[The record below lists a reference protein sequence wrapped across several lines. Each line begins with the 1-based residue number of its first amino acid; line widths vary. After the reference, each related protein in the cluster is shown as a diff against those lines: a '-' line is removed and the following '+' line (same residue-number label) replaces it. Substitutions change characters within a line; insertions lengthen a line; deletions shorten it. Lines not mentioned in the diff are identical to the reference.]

1 MYKKILVPLDGSKTA
16 EIALPHAESL
26 ARQYDA
32 ELLLLSVISTPV
44 VAARESLTVK
54 TLQQQID
61 DESQE
66 MRVYLKGLKGEFASK
81 NIRAKAIYTIGP
93 VVGSI
98 IQTADAQSVDLVMI
112 ASHGRTGL
120 KRVFFGSTAAGIL
133 NRIDQ
138 PLMVLRKPE

>member
-1 MYKKILVPLDGSKTA
+1 MYTKILVPLDGSKTA

-44 VAARESLTVK
+44 VAARETLSVK
-54 TLQQQID
+54 MLQRQID

-66 MRVYLKGLKGEFASK
+66 MEVYLKGLKGEFRSR
-81 NIRAKAIYTIGP
+81 NIRAEAMVTIGP

-98 IQTADAQSVDLVMI
+98 IQTAEERSVSLVMI
-112 ASHGRTGL
+112 ASHGHTGL
-120 KRVFFGSTAAGIL
+120 KQVFFGGTAAGIL
-133 NRIDQ
+133 NRINQ
-138 PLMVLRKPE
+138 PLMVIRKPE